1 MPIRSRKSVVA
12 VVLFGSGLAL
22 AACGGSAAHVVG
34 SGATR
39 PTPVTASTTTT
50 VPATPATSAPAS
62 VPGATTTTVAPVG
75 TAALNQLNTDL
86 GSVDDSLGQANNDL
100 NNAKGDQ

>member
-39 PTPVTASTTTT
+39 PTPVTASTTTGA
-50 VPATPATSAPAS
+50 ATR
-62 VPGATTTTVAPVG
+62 
-75 TAALNQLNTDL
+75 TAAQTAADATAAA
-86 GSVDDSLGQANNDL
+86 SASACSS
-100 NNAKGDQ
+100 